1 MPENKTNGTH
11 VIDLYLVH
19 IRQGFSNLLVT
30 GPFLLTK
37 TEDLEELL

>member
-11 VIDLYLVH
+11 VIELYLVH
-19 IRQGFSNLLVT
+19 IRQGFPNLLVT

-37 TEDLEELL
+37 IEDPEEFL